1 MKKSQIQWMT
11 AVVLLGIAGWR
22 FWVFLSSQSGPSE
35 EAYFYDL
42 SEKKLFVAE
51 RGVFPPIRGINDTL
65 EDGVRAVV
73 IAPAGRCE
81 DEKAR
86 RIAYLETSAPEL
98 KKALDA
104 ARASGQPPTISR
116 GAAQGL
122 RWVRRL
128 SDADW
133 VAITS
138 EEGERIVSEWAVPGP
153 DGLSPS
159 VCSPP

>member
-1 MKKSQIQWMT
+1 MNKSHIQWIS

-35 EAYFYDL
+35 KAYFYDL

-51 RGVFPPIRGINDTL
+51 RGLVPPIRGINDAE

-73 IAPAGRCE
+73 VAPTGRCE

-104 ARASGQPPTISR
+104 ARASGQPPNISR
-116 GAAQGL
+116 GTAQGL

-128 SDADW
+128 TDTDW

-138 EEGERIVSEWAVPGP
+138 EEGERIVSEWAVPGT

-159 VCSPP
+159 VCSPQ

>member
-1 MKKSQIQWMT
+1 M
-11 AVVLLGIAGWR
+11 
-22 FWVFLSSQSGPSE
+22 
-35 EAYFYDL
+35 
-42 SEKKLFVAE
+42 
-51 RGVFPPIRGINDTL
+51 